1 LTASLD
7 CGGTM
12 LKKKILE
19 LALKNWKVIAIVL
32 LAAVVVLKTRYD
44 YHLMESAYTT
54 MVESN
59 EAQIEGL
66 KEIHKKEI
74 EEKRLLMES
83 FLESMAN
90 IEEDYERTSAELEVE
105 RNKKTRE
112 YARKFTE
119 DKQGLIKDIE
129 TTLGF
134 EYVAP

>member
-1 LTASLD
+1 
-7 CGGTM
+7 M
-12 LKKKILE
+12 LKQKALE
-19 LALKNWKVIAIVL
+19 LVLKHWKIIAIVL

-59 EAQIEGL
+59 EAQIQGL

-74 EEKRLLMES
+74 EEKQLLMES
-83 FLESMAN
+83 FLESLAN
-90 IEEDYERTSAELEVE
+90 IEEDYERTLAELEVE
-105 RNKKTRE
+105 RHKKTRE

-119 DKQGLIKDIE
+119 DKEGLIKDIE
-129 TTLGF
+129 TTLGI

>member
-1 LTASLD
+1 MASLD

-19 LALKNWKVIAIVL
+19 FALKNWKLIAIAL
-32 LAAVVVLKTRYD
+32 LAAVIVLKTRYD

-74 EEKRLLMES
+74 EEKQLLMES
-83 FLESMAN
+83 FLESIAN
-90 IEEDYERTSAELEVE
+90 IEEDYERTLAELEVE

-119 DKQGLIKDIE
+119 DKQGLITDIV

>member
-1 LTASLD
+1 
-7 CGGTM
+7 M

-19 LALKNWKVIAIVL
+19 FALKNWKLIAIAL
-32 LAAVVVLKTRYD
+32 LAAVIVLKTRYD

-74 EEKRLLMES
+74 EEKQLLMES
-83 FLESMAN
+83 FLESIAN
-90 IEEDYERTSAELEVE
+90 IEEDYERTLAELEVE